1 MSNIQI
7 AVTVRDTEA
16 VVTGPVTLTSGMV
29 GATVAFSFDGSAW
42 TGLEKIAVF
51 QAGSVR
57 RDVAQG
63 DWTDG
68 VCTIPWECLQGAGER
83 LLVGVYGTDETG
95 GVVIPTVYADCGWI
109 RLGADPTGDPAA
121 DPTGPF
127 FRPLLAQALA
137 EASASGLFDGP
148 AGEPGPKGE
157 QGEPGEKGEDGGSY
171 TVLGLYATLSALK
184 AAHPTGSAGDAWFVG
199 SAASS
204 VVYQWDVDQ
213 AAWVNVGSLRGEKGT
228 TFTPSLASTG
238 ALSWTNNGGLANPA
252 TINIRGPRGPAGAR
266 GLTGKSAYDSAQ
278 DGGYEGTESEFNA
291 TLAGIAGKAAK
302 STALTVTLPV
312 SGWSTAKT
320 QTVTASGVT
329 AADHLVVTAAPASFV
344 PYTQAGVRC
353 SEQAAGTL
361 TFLCETIPTVELT
374 AQVLVVG

>member
-1 MSNIQI
+1 MCRKG
-7 AVTVRDTEA
+7 TR
-16 VVTGPVTLTSGMV
+16 VVFLFCG
-29 GATVAFSFDGSAW
+29 
-42 TGLEKIAVF
+42 
-51 QAGSVR
+51 VR

-68 VCTIPWECLQGAGER
+68 VCTIPWECLQGVDEH

-95 GVVIPTVYADCGWI
+95 SVVIPTVYADCGWI
-109 RLGADPTGDPAA
+109 RPGADPTGDPAA

-148 AGEPGPKGE
+148 TGEPGPKGE
-157 QGEPGEKGEDGGSY
+157 KGDPGDKGDDGGY
-171 TVLGLYATLSALK
+171 TVLGMYATLSALE

-199 SAASS
+199 ISASN

-213 AAWVNVGSLRGEKGT
+213 AAWVNVGSLRGEKGAT
-228 TFTPSLASTG
+228 GATFTPSLASTG
-238 ALSWTNNGGLANPA
+238 ALSWSNNGGLANPA

-266 GLTGKSAYDSAQ
+266 GLTGKTAYEAAQ
-278 DGGYEGTESEFNA
+278 EGGYEGTESEFNTA
-291 TLAGIAGKAAK
+291 LAGIGGKAAR
-302 STALTVTLPV
+302 STVLTVTLPV
-312 SGWSTAKT
+312 SGWSATDKT

-329 AADHLVVTAAPASFV
+329 AEDHLVVTPAPASFV
-344 PYTQAGVRC
+344 AYSQSGVRC
-353 SEQAAGTL
+353 TGQAAGTL
-361 TFLCETIPTVELT
+361 TFQCEVIPTEALT